1 MLVTEETL
9 HYSVSSVWAHTILD
23 SSEFCVVCAKISR
36 GNIVQS
42 LDLDMMTE
50 PLVVVDA

>member
-1 MLVTEETL
+1 MLVTEKTL
-9 HYSVSSVWAHTILD
+9 HYSVSSVWAHTIPD
-23 SSEFCVVCAKISR
+23 SSEFVVCAKISR